1 MAIIYET
8 KVGNT
13 IIKIDDDYIA
23 DKEEAER
30 IIKRVGA
37 IASRALQAQ
46 MKAKTHLSES
56 APRV

>member
-13 IIKIDDDYIA
+13 VIKIADDYIA
-23 DKEEAER
+23 DKEESER
-30 IIKRVGA
+30 IIKRVSA
-37 IASRALQAQ
+37 IASRALQAK
-46 MKAKTHLSES
+46 MKTKTHLSES